1 MEHQF
6 HKEMQAGDGRPPGA
20 VAKKM
25 SDTEKQEA
33 LSTARELLNKLY
45 EDPSFSKR
53 ISAVEIMIAMSLPKK
68 KKKLSVD
75 EEPAE
80 DETLED
86 EENA

>member
-6 HKEMQAGDGRPPGA
+6 HKEMQAGAGGPPGA
-20 VAKKM
+20 VPKKM